1 MKQKNLV
8 RILLSVCVM
17 LVLMS
22 GVVFAETNAS
32 ENMLIPEEEMK
43 IADLHLG
50 ITLEEVEKDYGAPT
64 TMREGIGEYGPFKL
78 YIYRNAAGKEDLAVS
93 AGISK
98 QTNFAKTIMVRRP
111 GLATPKGFAVGTEFA
126 KIQEAYGPGSVI
138 ELNNKRYVNI
148 YGSVTTQHTYQGKK
162 AMTYFI
168 VIEGADGL
176 IKEMRLYLE
185 D

>member
-22 GVVFAETNAS
+22 GIVFAETTDTQS
-32 ENMLIPEEEMK
+32 VLIPEEEMK
-43 IADLHLG
+43 IGDLHLG
-50 ITLEEVEKDYGAPT
+50 ITLEEVVKNYGAPT
-64 TMREGIGEYGPFKL
+64 TMREGVGEYGPFKL
-78 YIYRNAAGKEDLAVS
+78 YIYRNAAGNEDLAIS
-93 AGISK
+93 ASILK
-98 QTNFAKTIMVRRP
+98 QANFAKTIMVRRT

-126 KIQEAYGPGSVI
+126 KVQEAYGPGSVE
-138 ELNNKRYVNI
+138 ELNSKRYVDI

-168 VIEGADGL
+168 IVEGADGL